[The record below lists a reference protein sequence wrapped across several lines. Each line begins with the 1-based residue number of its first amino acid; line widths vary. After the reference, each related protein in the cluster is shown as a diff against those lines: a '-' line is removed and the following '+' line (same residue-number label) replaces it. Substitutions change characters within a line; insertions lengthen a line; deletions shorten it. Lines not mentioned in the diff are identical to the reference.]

1 MRNQICMLVCLGS
14 LLCTPALAQQSL
26 DALIDRDIAALLT
39 TYKSLHAAP
48 ELSHYEE
55 KTATF
60 LAAQLRAIGY
70 TVTERVGKY
79 ERPDWT
85 G

>member
-1 MRNQICMLVCLGS
+1 MRNQICLLVCLGT

-26 DALIDRDIAALLT
+26 DALIDRDIASLVT
-39 TYKSLHAAP
+39 TYKALHATP

-60 LAAQLRAIGY
+60 LATQLRAMGY

-79 ERPDWT
+79 QMPEWT